1 MAEYEALI
9 FINFEQ
15 ALRFGHV
22 AWGFAVDK
30 DEYFFGSTD
39 HLLKEPMWY
48 LPALW
53 RYSHV
58 PPGGNVDFWCGR
70 GSREEMLS
78 AMASGPHIRYHA
90 CKSFAVQSANVEAA
104 VARAKA
110 LEFGGWSLFG
120 NNCVDQSAAVLV
132 TYGVAEEVLAFNSAL
147 NQLARSLS
155 NTRQSMSSSG
165 AGLGASPVPPVPPVQ
180 WFATLR
186 GTRQDLVKVQLV
198 PKISAGSRNG

>member
-1 MAEYEALI
+1 MAEREALV

-22 AWGFAVDK
+22 AWGFAVDD
-30 DEYFFGSTD
+30 DEYFYGSTD

-70 GSREEMLS
+70 GPRDEMLA

-90 CKSFAVQSANVEAA
+90 CKSFLVETANVEAA
-104 VARAKA
+104 VSQAKA

-120 NNCVDQSAAVLV
+120 NNCVDQAAAVLV
-132 TYGVAEEVLAFNSAL
+132 TYGVAEQVLAFDSAL
-147 NQLARSLS
+147 HQLARGLS
-155 NTRQSMSSSG
+155 STLPVMSSSG
-165 AGLGASPVPPVPPVQ
+165 SRSGALPIPPVQ
-180 WFATLR
+180 WFDALK

-198 PKISAGSRNG
+198 PKISAGSMNG